1 MGKIPLR
8 LQVQKITGETYYDP
22 ATQTRSHVTARLA
35 FALPE
40 SNTPPQTDTRRVLVP
55 VARDT

>member
-35 FALPE
+35 FALPL
-40 SNTPPQTDTRRVLVP
+40 PLKPIRDAFRVP

>member
-40 SNTPPQTDTRRVLVP
+40 SNRYDVP
-55 VARDT
+55 ELQK